1 MRLILA
7 TLAILGLAGG
17 AAAQTT
23 QSGMLAQTVA
33 ASANPMSAWQASF
46 SPNMVSGL
54 RPISVHDLSP
64 SCRSVVVALDKKPA
78 SSAGVVLASGTQC
91 LTTAREGLKAGLSSD
106 GVANGLNGA
115 APNGAISGHL
125 GE

>member
-17 AAAQTT
+17 ASAQTS
-23 QSGMLAQTVA
+23 QSDMLAQTVA

-64 SCRSVVVALDKKPA
+64 NCRSVVVGLDKKPA
-78 SSAGVVLASGTQC
+78 SSAGVILAAGTQC
-91 LTTAREGLKAGLSSD
+91 LATAREGLKAGLAAG
-106 GVANGLNGA
+106 GVANGLNSA
-115 APNGAISGHL
+115 TMNSDISGHL
-125 GE
+125 GD